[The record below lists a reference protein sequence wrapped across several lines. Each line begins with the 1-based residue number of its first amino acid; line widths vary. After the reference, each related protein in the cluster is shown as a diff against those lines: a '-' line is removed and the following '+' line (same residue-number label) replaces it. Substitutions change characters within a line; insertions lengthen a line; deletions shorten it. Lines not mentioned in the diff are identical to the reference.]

1 MKTIKEII
9 KFIDESV
16 RGLKNDEATNYRLK
30 LDDKLAIFVG
40 WSAGYG
46 DEKDDSII
54 QSEEDYDYG
63 VNVGIKVWT
72 SDDMWSDFDI
82 LNFPY
87 YSDGEVLD
95 MSISLSPDY
104 NAKEIANDLVKWY
117 EQVKDLDMTE
127 DGLIIED
134 EEEFEDEDEFFKDAE
149 EYNDDHAK
157 EWMKKHPHGW
167 YNNEND
173 YGTGEEEVEEAVK
186 SKEADKKS
194 CNKDLKETFAGEDV
208 IDDLVDRA
216 QSLYDEGDYGD
227 KEECVQQAI
236 DDGLIY
242 TKDIYTLLEHY
253 GTIDSSTM
261 IESFYDDL
269 FNDIYSKLED
279 KEEEEDED
287 EED

>member
-16 RGLKNDEATNYRLK
+16 RGLKNEEATNCRLK

-46 DEKDDSII
+46 DEKDDTII
-54 QSEEDYDYG
+54 QSPDNYDYG
-63 VNVGIKVWT
+63 INAGIKVWT
-72 SDDMWSDFDI
+72 SDDMWTDFDL

-87 YSDGEVLD
+87 YEDGFVLD
-95 MSISLSPDY
+95 MAISLSPDY
-104 NAKEIANDLVKWY
+104 DAKEVAKSLIAWY
-117 EQVKDLDMTE
+117 EQVKDLDMTD
-127 DGLIIED
+127 DGLIIEGSENTED
-134 EEEFEDEDEFFKDAE
+134 DEDEFWSGEDEEKSAE
-149 EYNDDHAK
+149 EK
-157 EWMKKHPHGW
+157 SKIEK
-167 YNNEND
+167 
-173 YGTGEEEVEEAVK
+173 EVEE
-186 SKEADKKS
+186 S
-194 CNKDLKETFAGEDV
+194 CAKNKTLKETWAGEDV

-216 QSLYDEGDYGD
+216 QSLYNEGDYGD